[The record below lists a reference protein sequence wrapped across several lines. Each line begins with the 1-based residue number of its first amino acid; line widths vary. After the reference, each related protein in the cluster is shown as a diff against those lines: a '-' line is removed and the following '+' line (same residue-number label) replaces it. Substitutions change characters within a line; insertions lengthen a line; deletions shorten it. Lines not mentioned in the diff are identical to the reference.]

1 MHAKGGV
8 ADGGHHPEHG
18 PRFAE
23 RAPDALNNPQLR
35 RNFRRAMDGLMAKR
49 AAQFPD
55 PAYWAELRE
64 RGAAV
69 KARALSKLPE
79 LLERLESNLTANG
92 VQVHWAETTDEANAI
107 VLDILQRAGARTVIK
122 GKSMVSEEMHLNA
135 HLERHGIE
143 AVESDLG
150 EYIIQLAGETP
161 SHIVMPC
168 IHKNK
173 DEISDLFAEKIP
185 GLGRTGDVDELTAA
199 ARRVLRDRFASADA
213 GISGVN
219 FAVAETGTLVLI
231 ENEGNGRLSTTLPPL
246 HIAVTGIEKVVE
258 TLDDVVPL
266 LALLPRSATG
276 QPITTYVNMI
286 SGPRKPGE
294 KDGPTAVHLVLLDA
308 GRSRVYQD
316 VELADTLRCIRC
328 AACMNH
334 CPVYTR
340 VGGHTYN
347 AIYPGP
353 IGKILTPQLQGLDAA
368 GDQPHASTLCNAC
381 AEVCPVKIPIPDLLV
396 RLRREAVRPTEET
409 ATHLPVVKD
418 GGAERSRMESLVWAG
433 WRLVYTRPLLYRM
446 VTRALAWGGN
456 WVPASAPLMRDWT
469 RARAK
474 PRFKPRTL
482 HDLARERGYLN
493 EVPK

>member
-1 MHAKGGV
+1 M
-8 ADGGHHPEHG
+8 ADGGTHPDHG

-23 RAPDALNNPQLR
+23 RAPEALNNPQLR

-55 PAYWAELRE
+55 PAYWQELRE

-79 LLERLESNLTANG
+79 LLERLEANLTANG
-92 VQVHWAETTDEANAI
+92 IQVHWAETTDEANAI
-107 VLDILQRAGARTVIK
+107 VLDILQQASARTVIK
-122 GKSMVSEEMHLNA
+122 GKSMVSEEMHLND
-135 HLERHGIE
+135 HLARHGIE

-150 EYIIQLAGETP
+150 EYIIQLAGEAP

-173 DEISDLFAEKIP
+173 DEIADLFAEKIP
-185 GLGRTGDVDELTAA
+185 GQPRTDDVDELTAA
-199 ARRVLRDRFASADA
+199 ARRVLRERFANADA
-213 GISGVN
+213 GMSGVN

-258 TLDDVVPL
+258 FLDDIPPL

-286 SGPRKPGE
+286 SSPRKEGE
-294 KDGPTAVHLVLLDA
+294 KDGPKAVHLVLLDA

-353 IGKILTPQLQGLDAA
+353 IGKILTPQLQGLEAA

-396 RLRREAVRPTEET
+396 RLRREAVRPTEV
-409 ATHLPVVKD
+409 AANHLPVVKD
-418 GGAERSRMESLVWAG
+418 GGAGRSWTENLVWAG
-433 WRLVYTRPLLYRM
+433 WRTVYTHPLLYRA

-456 WVPASAPLMRDWT
+456 WMPAGAPLMRDWT
-469 RARAK
+469 KARAK

-482 HDLARERGYLN
+482 HDLARERGYLG
-493 EVPK
+493 EAPK